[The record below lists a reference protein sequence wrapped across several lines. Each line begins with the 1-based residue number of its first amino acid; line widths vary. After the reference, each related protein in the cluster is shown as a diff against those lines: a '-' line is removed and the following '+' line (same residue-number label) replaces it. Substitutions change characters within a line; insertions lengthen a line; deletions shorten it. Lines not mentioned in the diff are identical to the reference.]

1 MIKSIMRRID
11 PKKIKSVNILKD
23 EVSKQIFSDKQN
35 MKVVVTLK
43 EEKKF

>member
-23 EVSKQIFSDKQN
+23 EVSKQMFSDKQN
-35 MKVVVTLK
+35 MKVVITLTRGK
-43 EEKKF
+43 